1 MKSVLLAAASVA
13 ALMIPG
19 PATAQASSDASFS
32 ISSGSPRIHF
42 VRPPNPGEVVINRGS
57 AGRHGHGHGF
67 GDGHNS
73 GDGEG
78 NGHSRHFHVSDDGT
92 DGAVLAG
99 GGWGYGSGYNDYG
112 DYDANRSFSPDK
124 WNDWWHERPERAFP
138 RWMSRNKDCA
148 RRWYSGDTLTC

>member
-1 MKSVLLAAASVA
+1 
-13 ALMIPG
+13 MIPG
-19 PATAQASSDASFS
+19 QATAEAADAASFS
-32 ISSGSPRIHF
+32 ISSGVPRIRF
-42 VRPPNPGEVVINRGS
+42 VRPANPGEVVINRGFDHRRGHIPDRGDWGS
-57 AGRHGHGHGF
+57 DGRHG
-67 GDGHNS
+67 
-73 GDGEG
+73 
-78 NGHSRHFHVSDDGT
+78 RHIRVNDDGV